1 MIVGVAGAGAIG
13 TIFGAALAAVHDV
26 RVLTRDP
33 RSARTIANR
42 GGLVVDDGPPRA
54 VSVSHDPDLFA
65 GVDLVVVAVK
75 TYATVDALEPLRD
88 IFRHV
93 PPVVSVQNGAEA
105 VRQIDFALGHHCCVA
120 LAPTTEAGEALE
132 PGVVRRVGR
141 GETRVGWARDHAN
154 GRAVDA
160 FVDGLVAAGMHA
172 EHVQPIEPWVWAKL
186 VVNAAINPVTALAGI
201 RNGELLEHAELRER
215 AARIAREA
223 AAVAWAAGIA
233 LPFADPV
240 PYVEAAARAT
250 AANRSSMLVDLEAG
264 RPTEIESIAGAVV
277 REAEALHL
285 SVPENQAVLD
295 EVRARTK
302 A

>member
-13 TIFGAALAAVHDV
+13 TIFGAALAAAHDV
-26 RVLTRDP
+26 RVLTRDTL
-33 RSARTIANR
+33 SARTIANR
-42 GGLVVDDGPPRA
+42 GGLVVDDGPPLA
-54 VSVSHDPDLFA
+54 VSVSHDPELFT
-65 GVDLVVVAVK
+65 GVDLIVVAVK
-75 TYATVDALEPLRD
+75 TYATIDALAPLRD
-88 IFRHV
+88 VFRD
-93 PPVVSVQNGAEA
+93 PPPIVSVQNGVDA
-105 VRQIDFALGHHCCVA
+105 VRQIDFALGHHCCIG
-120 LAPTTEAGEALE
+120 LAPTTEAGERCG

-141 GETRVGWARDHAN
+141 GQTRVGWARDHAN
-154 GRAVDA
+154 GPAVDA
-160 FVDGLVAAGMHA
+160 FVDALVAAGMLA

-240 PYVEAAARAT
+240 PYVEAAALAT
-250 AANRSSMLVDLEAG
+250 AENRSSMLVDLEAG
-264 RPTEIESIAGAVV
+264 RTTEIESIAGAVV